1 MATLS
6 IMANFAIR
14 GEREATTVVSVWLS
28 DSRPTTLHVC
38 KPNREFVGSVRQIDG
53 DI

>member
-1 MATLS
+1 MATSS
-6 IMANFAIR
+6 IMANLAIR
-14 GEREATTVVSVWLS
+14 GERKATAVVSVWLS
-28 DSRPTTLHVC
+28 DSRSTTLDVC